1 MARLLGVLGGMGPL
15 ATADFFRKL
24 IEETPAQRD
33 EQHVPVVVY
42 SVPQMPSRENAITH
56 GSESPLPQ
64 MLAGM
69 TALSKLEVG
78 CVAIP
83 CNTAHYW
90 YDELQRS
97 SQLPI
102 LHIADAACDELR
114 KRGGTQS
121 RVGLLCTEATIV
133 ARIYHDRLAAHDI
146 ECVLNTPA
154 EREELVRFTIDA
166 VKRGSLEDAG
176 RMLERAAALLFERGI
191 ESVILGCTE
200 LPVAL
205 DAIRSAVVPR
215 CIDATRALARECVA
229 WSLESRRG

>member
-33 EQHVPVVVY
+33 DEHVPVVVY
-42 SVPQMPSRENAITH
+42 SVPQMPSRENAITR
-56 GSESPLPQ
+56 GGESPLPH

-69 TALSKLEVG
+69 RALAKLEVG

-90 YDELQRS
+90 YDELQ
-97 SQLPI
+97 QAGGLPI

-114 KRGGTQS
+114 KRGSAQP
-121 RVGLLCTEATIV
+121 RVGLLCTEATIA
-133 ARIYHDRLAAHDI
+133 ARIYHDRLAAHGI
-146 ECVLNTPA
+146 ECVLNPLEA
-154 EREELVRFTIDA
+154 REKWVRFAIDA
-166 VKRGSLEDAG
+166 VKRGSVEQAG
-176 RMLERAAALLFERGI
+176 RAIERAAALLFERGV
-191 ESVILGCTE
+191 ETVILGCTE

-205 DAIRSAVVPR
+205 AAIHSAAAPR

-229 WSLESRRG
+229 WSLAAS